1 MDIKERLE
9 RLRQR
14 RDPENREDWDKMVG
28 QSIPNNNEE
37 LAALVEALGSAT
49 TDELSEVAEYVG
61 GLEHYTPYESF
72 LNEPYFTTGLESV
85 SDGVM
90 RIFDRIIAFIKRW
103 VKILTDADFKLSLMT
118 GLHQA
123 TLDTIRT
130 EMRSN
135 ARGSNSPKFVVATRL
150 DNLSVNYR
158 PIKDAQGLNSALT
171 VLNRVVGLY
180 FTTHDAGI
188 LSQVQ
193 QVVRGVS
200 TNQPVDRLADL
211 MMLVSPSRLGSD
223 SIMTLNSGRRMSPPL
238 MGNHRFLIK
247 EDDPNT
253 TDMVDRIHGTRI
265 EMERIQETDTSF
277 SPIEFERF
285 DINMAE
291 SILTKCSS
299 ILGVLADSNNGPRRH
314 ARRNGM
320 QALLSCIEQVRAK
333 SEGIDEEE
341 ARRIVALLESYVSW
355 IADPYTSIYS
365 YVLRNVKAAL
375 NVVAANFE

>member
-9 RLRQR
+9 RLRER
-14 RDPENREDWDKMVG
+14 RDPENKEDWDKMVG
-28 QSIPNNNEE
+28 QAIPNNNEE

-49 TDELSEVAEYVG
+49 NDELAEVTEYIG

-72 LNEPYFTTGLESV
+72 LNDPYFSTGLESI
-85 SDGVM
+85 SDTVV

-123 TLDTIRT
+123 TLDTLRT
-130 EMRSN
+130 DMRAS
-135 ARGSNSPKFVVATRL
+135 AGQGRSPKFMVNTRL
-150 DNLSVNYR
+150 DNLSINYR

-200 TNQPVDRLADL
+200 TNQPVERLADL
-211 MMLVSPSRLGSD
+211 MMLVSPSRLGND

-238 MGNHRFLIK
+238 MGNHRFIIK
-247 EDDPNT
+247 EEDPHSS
-253 TDMVDRIHGTRI
+253 DLVDRIHGTRI
-265 EMERIQETDTSF
+265 EMERIQETNVQF
-277 SPIEFERF
+277 APIEFERF
-285 DINMAE
+285 DVNMAE
-291 SILTKCSS
+291 AILTKCSS

-333 SEGIDEEE
+333 ADGIEEDQ
-341 ARRIVALLESYVSW
+341 ARRIVALLESYVCW